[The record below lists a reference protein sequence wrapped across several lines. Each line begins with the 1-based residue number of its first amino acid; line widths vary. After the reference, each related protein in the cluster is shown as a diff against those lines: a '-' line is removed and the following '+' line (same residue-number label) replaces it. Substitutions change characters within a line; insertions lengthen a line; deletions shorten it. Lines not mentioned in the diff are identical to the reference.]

1 MSDNTDDDDM
11 DGLSDPFSYEDLIS
25 QRAMAFYH
33 VARLTDMVQDEA
45 VKDLCLTMLRKLNA
59 SIKAPS
65 TAELRSM
72 KAAARLVDEPPQ
84 YVALAPQVRQL
95 SRATSVLNTVLPQPG
110 PPLVECSPW
119 AFPP

>member
-1 MSDNTDDDDM
+1 MQATTKGVCLMTDNTDDDDM

-33 VARLTDMVQDEA
+33 VARLTDVVQDEA

-65 TAELRSM
+65 TAELRSIEGSG
-72 KAAARLVDEPPQ
+72 KGR
-84 YVALAPQVRQL
+84 
-95 SRATSVLNTVLPQPG
+95 
-110 PPLVECSPW
+110 
-119 AFPP
+119 

>member
-1 MSDNTDDDDM
+1 MTDNTDDDDM

-33 VARLTDMVQDEA
+33 VARLTDIVQDEE

-65 TAELRSM
+65 TAELRSIEGSG
-72 KAAARLVDEPPQ
+72 KAR
-84 YVALAPQVRQL
+84 
-95 SRATSVLNTVLPQPG
+95 
-110 PPLVECSPW
+110 
-119 AFPP
+119 

>member
-1 MSDNTDDDDM
+1 MQATTKGVCLMTDNTDDDDM

-33 VARLTDMVQDEA
+33 VARLTDVVQDEA

-65 TAELRSM
+65 TAELRTIEGSG
-72 KAAARLVDEPPQ
+72 KIR
-84 YVALAPQVRQL
+84 
-95 SRATSVLNTVLPQPG
+95 
-110 PPLVECSPW
+110 
-119 AFPP
+119 

>member
-1 MSDNTDDDDM
+1 MTDNIDDDM

-33 VARLTDMVQDEA
+33 VARLTDSVQDEA

-65 TAELRSM
+65 TAELRTIDGA
-72 KAAARLVDEPPQ
+72 K
-84 YVALAPQVRQL
+84 
-95 SRATSVLNTVLPQPG
+95 SR
-110 PPLVECSPW
+110 
-119 AFPP
+119 

>member
-1 MSDNTDDDDM
+1 MQATTKGVCLMTDNTDDDDM

-33 VARLTDMVQDEA
+33 VARLTDVVQDEA

-65 TAELRSM
+65 TAELRSIEGGG
-72 KAAARLVDEPPQ
+72 K
-84 YVALAPQVRQL
+84 
-95 SRATSVLNTVLPQPG
+95 SR
-110 PPLVECSPW
+110 
-119 AFPP
+119 